1 MPESIFSPDIL
12 TLVNLLTLAPSS
24 VDVSMTSNILTNSEI
39 LSNESPNLW
48 SSNKFNENSN
58 ELFPEREREVQ
69 LNSATKDIY

>member
-58 ELFPEREREVQ
+58 ELFPERERGP
-69 LNSATKDIY
+69 A